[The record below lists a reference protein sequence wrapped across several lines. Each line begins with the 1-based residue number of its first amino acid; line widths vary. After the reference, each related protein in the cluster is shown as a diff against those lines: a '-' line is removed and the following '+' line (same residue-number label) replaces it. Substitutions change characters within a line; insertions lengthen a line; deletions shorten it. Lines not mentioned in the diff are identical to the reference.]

1 MLRVLNEAYDER
13 KQLEEKSSA
22 LLAGGIM
29 QHGYQCGMI
38 WGSVLAAGAEAYGK
52 FGAGPEAE
60 VRAIMAAEK
69 LVEEFQNCTGE
80 VDCIEITEI
89 DKSASTLKMIYVFL
103 IKGKTFSCFKLS
115 GKFAPIAF
123 KIINKTFEK
132 ELTDI
137 PKLPV
142 SCAAELARKMG
153 ASEKH
158 IVMAA
163 GLAAGIGLYGGAC
176 GALGTA
182 IWIRTMQKGADAKLD
197 FNDPLV
203 IEIIEKSFL
212 PNSDY
217 EFECSDIVGRK
228 FENIEDHTQFIR
240 EGGCAELIE
249 ALAEKNE

>member
-1 MLRVLNEAYDER
+1 LLRVLNEAFDER
-13 KQLEEKSSA
+13 KHLEEKGSA
-22 LLAGGIM
+22 PLAGGIM

-38 WGSVLAAGAEAYGK
+38 WGSVLAAGSEAFER

-69 LVEEFQNCTGE
+69 LVKAFQKCTGE
-80 VDCIEITEI
+80 VDCFEITEI
-89 DKSASTLKMIYVFL
+89 DKSASALKMIYVFL

-123 KIINKTFEK
+123 KEIKKVFEQ
-132 ELTDI
+132 ELENI

-153 ASEKH
+153 ATEKQT
-158 IVMAA
+158 IMAA

-182 IWIRTMQKGADAKLD
+182 IWIQTMNKGLDAKLD
-197 FNDPLV
+197 YHDPKM
-203 IEIIEKSFL
+203 IELIEKAFL
-212 PNSDY
+212 PNSEY

-228 FENIEDHTQFIR
+228 FKNIADHAKFVD
-240 EGGCAELIE
+240 EGGCSKIIE
-249 ALAEKNE
+249 ALSKK

>member
-1 MLRVLNEAYDER
+1 MLRVLNEAYNG
-13 KQLEEKSSA
+13 QQHLEEKASA

-38 WGSVLAAGAEAYGK
+38 WGSVLAAGAEAYER
-52 FGAGPEAE
+52 FGAGQEAE
-60 VRAIMAAEK
+60 VRAIIAAER
-69 LVEEFQNCTGE
+69 LLEEFQKCTGE
-80 VDCIEITEI
+80 IDCFDITEI
-89 DKSASTLKMIYVFL
+89 DKSASALKMIYVFL

-123 KIINKTFEK
+123 KTINKVFEE

-163 GLAAGIGLYGGAC
+163 GLAAGIGLCGGAC

-182 IWIRTMQKGADAKLD
+182 IWLRTMAKGSDAKLD

-203 IEIIEKSFL
+203 NEIIEKSFL

-228 FENIEDHTQFIR
+228 FENIADHAEFIK
-240 EGGCAELIE
+240 EGGCAKLIE
-249 ALAEKNE
+249 ALTAGV